1 MLESNPRVAQVL
13 TAVDAAEALRIMRG
27 DETSQPFVDA
37 VFADLSMPGLNG
49 MELARVLTAV
59 RNPPALVFITGHD
72 EDALEAFEVGAL
84 DYIMKPPKPHRGC
97 RARRKSELNTPAPAR
112 PLSAEAAAPS

>member
-1 MLESNPRVAQVL
+1 MLAVDDEKAGLDEIAHMLESNPRVAQVL

-49 MELARVLTAV
+49 MELARVLTAF
-59 RNPPALVFITGHD
+59 RNPPALVFITGITI
-72 EDALEAFEVGAL
+72 FCSVV
-84 DYIMKPPKPHRGC
+84 
-97 RARRKSELNTPAPAR
+97 
-112 PLSAEAAAPS
+112 